1 MSEIRK
7 TGLWM
12 ALSCL
17 ALVGLVGCGGG
28 GGGGTPKVQP
38 VSDAQQPVILI
49 NIKAGSGPASWVLL
63 QYDDQ
68 SQLYNVF
75 VNRNQIPMSNS
86 RGRPDIATITS
97 DPNNWESYATNTI
110 TVLGT
115 TTPLTLDS
123 GSAPNT
129 YTTTSQALSDFLTAN
144 SNLAQTAWNEI
155 SEK

>member
-7 TGLWM
+7 TGLRL
-12 ALSCL
+12 ALSTLTVIWL
-17 ALVGLVGCGGG
+17 AGCGGG
-28 GGGGTPKVQP
+28 GGGGAPKVQP
-38 VSDAQQPVILI
+38 VSDAQQANILI

-75 VNRNQIPMSNS
+75 VNRNPLPTSSS
-86 RGRPDIATITS
+86 RGRPDIAAVTS
-97 DPNNWESYATNTI
+97 DPNNWESYATNSI

-115 TTPLTLDS
+115 AASLTLDS
-123 GSAPNT
+123 GNTPNT
-129 YTTTSQALSDFLTAN
+129 YTTTSQALSDFMSAN